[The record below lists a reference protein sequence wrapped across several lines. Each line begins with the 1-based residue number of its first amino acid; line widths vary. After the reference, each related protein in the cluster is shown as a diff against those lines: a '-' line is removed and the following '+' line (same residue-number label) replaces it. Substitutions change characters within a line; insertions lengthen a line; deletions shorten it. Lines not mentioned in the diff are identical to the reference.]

1 MIYLLIPQLSDSV
14 STVYGQILG
23 RVSRSVKKMSDRI
36 AFKVLIV
43 PDALLTSC
51 QVCVGVPINHFLRCY
66 FVKKLQALKKAKTK
80 PELAD
85 LLNIKPSVLTYCLY
99 ILKPHNQYTQFKIP
113 KKNGSERTI
122 NAPTGTLKS
131 IQSALSELLLD
142 CLDEITQN
150 KFPESEIAREKVKH
164 SKVLKVKCSSS
175 MIKQPT
181 LSHGFERKRSI
192 ITNAMMHLG
201 KKHVFN
207 IDLEDFFGSFNF
219 GRVRGFF
226 IKNKHF
232 ELEPEIATVIAQ
244 IACHN
249 NELPQGSP
257 CSPVITNLITHS
269 LDIKLA
275 ALASKNSCTYT
286 RYADDI
292 TFSTRKKEIPKFI
305 AQQKGE
311 QIVAGK
317 KLRSEIIRSGF
328 KINPSKTRNQYK
340 DSRQD
345 VTGLIV
351 NKKPN
356 TKKEYWRTVRAQCDY
371 LFKYGEF
378 IETVNGE
385 GVKGNINS
393 LEGKLNFI
401 DQVDHYNRL
410 RQTLPLNPK
419 YQLKKDA
426 IKNGQAKQRRYLH
439 SSREETFSKFLFY
452 RLFYANELPTILT
465 EGKTDNVYLKAAIHR
480 LASSYSKLA
489 QEKKGSSPYKLLIK
503 FVEYN
508 ERTKYLLELYGGAD
522 YLKDFVIH
530 YKQHF
535 RSYKAPKSENPV
547 IIFVDNDS
555 GPNNLINYVN
565 KINDKC
571 IYPENIKDIRSSEF
585 VHVFHNLY
593 LVLTPQVNGFKET
606 DIEHF
611 FTDKDRLRP
620 YKDMVFNTISKR
632 DPDKDLSKDAFA
644 THIVHAKKNE
654 IDFNG
659 FKSLLDRMVK
669 VIDHYDSIK

>member
-1 MIYLLIPQLSDSV
+1 M
-14 STVYGQILG
+14 T
-23 RVSRSVKKMSDRI
+23 R
-36 AFKVLIV
+36 
-43 PDALLTSC
+43 
-51 QVCVGVPINHFLRCY
+51 
-66 FVKKLQALKKAKTK
+66 LQALKKAKTK
-80 PELAD
+80 PELAH

-99 ILKPHNQYTQFKIP
+99 KIKPQNQYTQFKIP
-113 KKNGSERTI
+113 KKNGGERTI

-142 CLDEITQN
+142 CSDEITRN
-150 KFPESEIAREKVKH
+150 KYPESELAREKAKH
-164 SKVLKVKCSSS
+164 SKILKVKCSNSI
-175 MIKQPT
+175 IKQPT

-226 IKNKHF
+226 IKNKQF

-244 IACHN
+244 IACYN

-292 TFSTRKKEIPKFI
+292 TFSTRKKEFPSFI
-305 AQQKGE
+305 AQQKDD
-311 QIVAGK
+311 QFFASK
-317 KLRSEIIRSGF
+317 KLRSEIVRSGF

-378 IETVNGE
+378 IEVIDGE

-419 YQLKKDA
+419 YQFKKDT
-426 IKNGQAKQRRYLH
+426 IKNGQAKLRRYLH
-439 SSREETFSKFLFY
+439 SSREDTFSKFLFY
-452 RLFYANELPTILT
+452 RFFYASELPTILT

-480 LASSYSKLA
+480 LASSYPELA
-489 QEKKGSSPYKLLIK
+489 LEKKGDSPYKLLTR

-530 YKQHF
+530 YKQNF
-535 RSYKAPKSENPV
+535 RFYKAPKPENPV

-565 KINDKC
+565 GIQGKY
-571 IYPENIKDIRSSEF
+571 IYPESVKDIRASEF
-585 VHVFHNLY
+585 VHIFHNLY
-593 LVLTPQVNGFKET
+593 LVLTPQVAGFKET

-611 FTDKDRLRP
+611 FTDNDRLRE
-620 YKDMVFNTISKR
+620 YKSMCFNTILNRK
-632 DPDKDLSKDAFA
+632 PEKDLSKDAFA

-654 IDFNG
+654 IDFDG
-659 FKSLLDRMVK
+659 FKILLDRMVK
-669 VIDHYDSIK
+669 VIEHYVSIK

>member
-1 MIYLLIPQLSDSV
+1 M
-14 STVYGQILG
+14 
-23 RVSRSVKKMSDRI
+23 
-36 AFKVLIV
+36 F

-51 QVCVGVPINHFLRCY
+51 QVCVGVPINHFFDKAER
-66 FVKKLQALKKAKTK
+66 FVGRLQLLKNAKTK
-80 PELAD
+80 PDLAA
-85 LLNIKPSVLTYCLY
+85 LLNIKPSVLTFCLY
-99 ILKPHNQYTQFKIP
+99 KVKPQNQYTQFMIP
-113 KKNGSERTI
+113 KKNGGERII
-122 NAPTGTLKS
+122 NAPTGVLKS
-131 IQSALSELLLD
+131 IQAALSNLLLD
-142 CLDEITQN
+142 CLDEITRN
-150 KFPESEIAREKVKH
+150 KFPKSELVIEKAKH
-164 SKVLKVKCSSS
+164 SKVLKVKCSNSQS
-175 MIKQPT
+175 KQPT

-192 ITNAMMHLG
+192 LTNAMMHLG
-201 KKHVFN
+201 KRHVFN
-207 IDLEDFFGSFNF
+207 IDLEDFFASFNF

-226 IKNKHF
+226 IKNKNF
-232 ELEPEIATVIAQ
+232 ELEPDIATVIAQ

-292 TFSTRKKEIPKFI
+292 TFSTRKKEFPIDI
-305 AQQKGE
+305 ARKKGE
-311 QIVAGK
+311 QFISGK

-328 KINPSKTRNQYK
+328 KINKGKTRNQYK

-356 TKKEYWRTVRAQCDY
+356 TKKEYWRKVRAQCDY

-378 IETVNGE
+378 IDTVNGKD
-385 GVKGNINS
+385 VKGNINS

-410 RQTLPLNPK
+410 RQTLPLNSK
-419 YQLKKDA
+419 YQFKKDA
-426 IKNGQAKQRRYLH
+426 IKNGQAKLRRYLH
-439 SSREETFSKFLFY
+439 SGREETFSKFLFY
-452 RLFYANELPTILT
+452 RLFYANESPTILT
-465 EGKTDNVYLKAAIHR
+465 EGKTDNIYLKAAIHKLAGSYPR
-480 LASSYSKLA
+480 LASGKNDN
-489 QEKKGSSPYKLLIK
+489 SPYKLLTR

-522 YLKDFVIH
+522 YLKDFVVH
-530 YKQHF
+530 YKHHF
-535 RSYKAPKSENPV
+535 KYYEAPNPQNPV
-547 IIFVDNDS
+547 VIFVDNDS

-565 KINDKC
+565 KINGKY
-571 IYPENIKDIRSSEF
+571 IYPEHINDIRASEF

-593 LVLTPQVNGFKET
+593 LVLTPQVAGFKET

-611 FTDKDRLRP
+611 FVESDRLRP
-620 YKDMVFNTISKR
+620 YKGMIFNTISKR
-632 DPDKDLSKDAFA
+632 NPEKDLSKDAFA
-644 THIVHAKKNE
+644 THIIHAKKNE

-659 FKSLLDRMVK
+659 FKSLLDRIVK
-669 VIDHYDSIK
+669 VIEHYDSINKK